1 MTRKTKCSLI
11 IKRVSTGPQVCR
23 TIEAQAKVL
32 ICVGGGG
39 GSHLARR
46 LEQYCMLRSLK
57 DAHLV
62 HEASVCAGKGLDVRS
77 VISAD
82 REAIFEKSNS

>member
-1 MTRKTKCSLI
+1 M
-11 IKRVSTGPQVCR
+11 STGPQVCR
-23 TIEAQAKVL
+23 TIQAQAKVL

-57 DAHLV
+57 DARLV
-62 HEASVCAGKGLDVRS
+62 HEASVRTGKGLDVCS

-82 REAIFEKSNS
+82 REVMSEKANP